1 MMSALIRRRFPFLQ
15 HTGLGLRLRSLH
27 TPAPKDF
34 TAAERFPLA
43 KLGELFSRAGRP
55 GLRSGASRQA
65 TYRRLQTNGIVSLG
79 TPSLLFHDRRA
90 PRPEQISRTGPIG
103 LQVKAALFHATR
115 PNQGLPFIWLA
126 TFLKSSAALAFA
138 QTAGR
143 VTMSLLPVIFLKLK
157 FTSKFLRKVPVDH
170 PHFAHKR
177 EKMLRAQWKLWV
189 VVGVLVVVPLTLFV
203 STILASLERTPL
215 TGRMRMIML
224 SPEEEEEIAKELK
237 GTGWY
242 TSVAQILVSAS
253 PDGAMPRVIPPDDWR
268 WNWVEQTLRRLEGG
282 ISKLQQRAE
291 NPVEWYSSW
300 MREHL
305 AAQAAAEGKS
315 VVTHGGLTTEMDWDV
330 DGLVPPPPD
339 YPLIPRPRVAQLLH
353 EIPISPTTEGHH
365 HGHSHHHSPHAQIGP
380 PYSLLLVDLPE
391 SNALSYGFG
400 GDGGGG
406 IVVYSGF
413 LDEVLGK
420 SNTASPSPETQAG
433 SWLGRLLPFTGSS
446 NGNTTTRNEPPQ
458 PTEEQTKKLA
468 TLLAHELSHL
478 LLSHHLETLS
488 SGTIFIPSV
497 IGIISDVVRV
507 LLFPITMVMGPFV
520 NDAVADFTRVG
531 LNDVARSGNICQSR
545 KLEFEADLVSARI
558 LACAGFDPTCAIE
571 FWEER
576 QLGSPTDETPPGS
589 NNSSAPGSNLGLD
602 SPLRTITPLP
612 TVPGTFWTSR
622 SSALNPEQG
631 YGDDSH
637 PLDEARVMNLK
648 RELWKWKRQKAM
660 ALGKMKIDSW
670 ARGACEASVKG
681 GKWKWDKHKKEEEGH
696 KGKGTKA

>member
-1 MMSALIRRRFPFLQ
+1 M
-15 HTGLGLRLRSLH
+15 
-27 TPAPKDF
+27 
-34 TAAERFPLA
+34 
-43 KLGELFSRAGRP
+43 
-55 GLRSGASRQA
+55 
-65 TYRRLQTNGIVSLG
+65 VSW
-79 TPSLLFHDRRA
+79 A
-90 PRPEQISRTGPIG
+90 
-103 LQVKAALFHATR
+103 
-115 PNQGLPFIWLA
+115 
-126 TFLKSSAALAFA
+126 
-138 QTAGR
+138 
-143 VTMSLLPVIFLKLK
+143 LK
-157 FTSKFLRKVPVDH
+157 FTFQVL
-170 PHFAHKR
+170 KR
-177 EKMLRAQWKLWV
+177 CL
-189 VVGVLVVVPLTLFV
+189 
-203 STILASLERTPL
+203 
-215 TGRMRMIML
+215 
-224 SPEEEEEIAKELK
+224 
-237 GTGWY
+237 
-242 TSVAQILVSAS
+242 
-253 PDGAMPRVIPPDDWR
+253 
-268 WNWVEQTLRRLEGG
+268 
-282 ISKLQQRAE
+282 
-291 NPVEWYSSW
+291 
-300 MREHL
+300 
-305 AAQAAAEGKS
+305 
-315 VVTHGGLTTEMDWDV
+315 
-330 DGLVPPPPD
+330 
-339 YPLIPRPRVAQLLH
+339 
-353 EIPISPTTEGHH
+353 
-365 HGHSHHHSPHAQIGP
+365 
-380 PYSLLLVDLPE
+380 
-391 SNALSYGFG
+391 GFG

-413 LDEVLGK
+413 LDQVLGK

-497 IGIISDVVRV
+497 IGFAPISPHDERNCADCFKLYHRIISDVVRV

-545 KLEFEADLVSARI
+545 KLEFGMLFQFFIHSMLTIKFPFSSSEADLVSARI